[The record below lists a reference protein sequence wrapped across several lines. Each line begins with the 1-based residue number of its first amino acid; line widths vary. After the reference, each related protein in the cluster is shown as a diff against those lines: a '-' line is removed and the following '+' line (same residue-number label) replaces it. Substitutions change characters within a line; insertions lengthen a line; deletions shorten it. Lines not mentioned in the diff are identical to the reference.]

1 MAKHQQLTN
10 LEQLFDCIGKAAE
23 QKRNEKVSI
32 DSIMEM
38 IGRRSFGP
46 LLLLAGL
53 IILAPVIGD
62 IPGVPTIMGV
72 FILLVAVQLLIDQEY
87 FWLPKWLL
95 QRAVSSEKLLKAV
108 EWLRKPA
115 HFIDK
120 LIRPR
125 LLIFVNGTAKYVIAI
140 VCIFIALMLPFMEV
154 VPFSANA
161 GGLAIV
167 AFGLAL
173 IARDGLLALFS
184 FILTGLTA
192 WLIIAN
198 LL

>member
-72 FILLVAVQLLIDQEY
+72 FILLVAVHLY
-87 FWLPKWLL
+87 P
-95 QRAVSSEKLLKAV
+95 ASS
-108 EWLRKPA
+108 
-115 HFIDK
+115 I
-120 LIRPR
+120 
-125 LLIFVNGTAKYVIAI
+125 KY
-140 VCIFIALMLPFMEV
+140 
-154 VPFSANA
+154 
-161 GGLAIV
+161 
-167 AFGLAL
+167 
-173 IARDGLLALFS
+173 
-184 FILTGLTA
+184 
-192 WLIIAN
+192 
-198 LL
+198 